1 MDAEGRL
8 LALRAGAKNRRDPAA
23 DDATLGLL
31 LALARLRGVRRFLE
45 IGTAE
50 GLTSAA
56 LLLALPQAEG
66 VTVECD
72 EERHARAVRNFA
84 DFGVAGRVRAVL
96 ADAADVLP
104 ALREPFDLVFLDGP
118 KAQYVN
124 YLPDIKRLLSPRG
137 LLYADDVLLYG
148 WVNGREKTPPKRRSI
163 VRRLRD
169 FLAAAGGDA
178 DFTVRVFGI
187 GEGAALCA
195 KGAFSAEE
203 DALLAKTGAEIP
215 FADCFPAEE
224 E

>member
-84 DFGVAGRVRAVL
+84 DFGVGGRVRAVL

-104 ALREPFDLVFLDGP
+104 RCESRSTSSF
-118 KAQYVN
+118 
-124 YLPDIKRLLSPRG
+124 
-137 LLYADDVLLYG
+137 
-148 WVNGREKTPPKRRSI
+148 WTGRRRSM
-163 VRRLRD
+163 
-169 FLAAAGGDA
+169 
-178 DFTVRVFGI
+178 
-187 GEGAALCA
+187 
-195 KGAFSAEE
+195 
-203 DALLAKTGAEIP
+203 
-215 FADCFPAEE
+215 
-224 E
+224 